1 MPWDEYD
8 QAAGELEQA
17 LPGVDHDGVLTQMD
31 QQAQTLRGKAEEIE
45 MRATEAVNELGPSPA
60 AHVASI
66 HAGRLRAQA
75 DDHEA
80 QAAQMLQERLGPAA
94 GQVRRL
100 QDEWDEVNDWMEDLH
115 RQLLV
120 EAAPLTGEGLV

>member
-1 MPWDEYD
+1 MPWDELAD
-8 QAAGELEQA
+8 AEQELQQA
-17 LPGVDHDGVLTQMD
+17 LPGVDHDGVLTQLD

-94 GQVRRL
+94 KRVKLLR
-100 QDEWDEVNDWMEDLH
+100 NDHESATAELHDAHLDLM
-115 RQLLV
+115 RAVASL
-120 EAAPLTGEGLV
+120 EGLV